1 MDLLGVKLNKSAG
14 FSAHHEGMLAD
25 LRRRVGVIRRLATK
39 MPNGKL
45 LTEIANS
52 LVIGKLQTSA
62 WVTRSARFAPGPQHG
77 CDKATQVILNDLARL
92 LLGVKRADR
101 YRTSDLLDRAG
112 VPTLNEIVVRQSCVA
127 AWKAEQG
134 GPLNDALEVFDDRT
148 RGSSDNMRRAASA
161 RCKPA
166 CNMASAWN
174 ASESLRLAKTLQQAQ
189 TAAKKLARS
198 VRHF

>member
-1 MDLLGVKLNKSAG
+1 
-14 FSAHHEGMLAD
+14 MLAD
-25 LRRRVGVIRRLATK
+25 LRRRVGVVRRLATK

-45 LTEIANS
+45 LSEIAKS
-52 LVIGKLQTSA
+52 LVIGKLQTNA
-62 WVTRSARFAPGPQHG
+62 WVTRCARFSLGPKHR
-77 CDKATQVILNDLARL
+77 CDRAAQVILNDLARL

-112 VPTLNEIVVRQSCVA
+112 VPTLNEIVARQSSIA

-134 GPLNDALEVFDDRT
+134 GPLKDCLEAFDDRT
-148 RGSSDNMRRAASA
+148 RGSSLDMRRAASA
-161 RCKPA
+161 RCIPA

-174 ASESLRLAKTLQQAQ
+174 VSASLRQAKTLQHAQ
-189 TAAKKLARS
+189 TEAKKLARS